1 MKSGFNCLRIKLL
14 GLCLCGV
21 IGMALSVNARIFTLT
36 SGNSTA
42 SVDPNSQAGMFN
54 WTVDGYNQ
62 LYQQWFWYGI
72 GTGTGQSSIDTISA
86 PTINPLSASSA
97 SISYANSQVS
107 AQITYALTGGTLGS
121 GSSALNESIHFV
133 NTSASSLTLRFYQY
147 SDFDLMGSASG
158 DSLQLYRN
166 LSGKFYEAIQ
176 TKGNVTMSETD
187 VVPGA
192 NHGEASFYPDLLN
205 RLNGGTQITLAD
217 NLNLVGP
224 GDTAWA
230 LEWDVTLAAGASLDI
245 SKNKVISPVPEPGTL
260 GLLSLGFLAFVW
272 RKRR

>member
-1 MKSGFNCLRIKLL
+1 MYGW
-14 GLCLCGV
+14 
-21 IGMALSVNARIFTLT
+21 A
-36 SGNSTA
+36 
-42 SVDPNSQAGMFN
+42 
-54 WTVDGYNQ
+54 VDGVNQ

-72 GTGTGQSSIDTISA
+72 GSGTPQSSIDTISA
-86 PTINPLSASSA
+86 PTVTPINAFSASV
-97 SISYANSQVS
+97 SYANAQVS
-107 AQITYALTGGTLGS
+107 AQITYLLTGGALGS
-121 GSSALNESIHFV
+121 GSSTLNESIHFV
-133 NTSASSLTLRFYQY
+133 NVSANSLVLRFYQY
-147 SDFDLMGSASG
+147 SDFDLMNTPGG

-176 TKGNVTMSETD
+176 TKGNVVMSETD

-205 RLNGGTQITLAD
+205 RLNGGSQITLAD

-230 LEWDVTLAAGASLDI
+230 LEWDITLAPGASLDI
-245 SKNKVISPVPEPGTL
+245 SKNKQISAVPEPGTL
-260 GLLSLGFLAFVW
+260 GLLGLGFLALVW